1 MMLQV
6 ENSIWHAFDYLSVE
20 TGRFCASKSKLKVTL
35 YLRKTFLIGFKKVLT
50 ANLGHILDVRGTEQ
64 GLTDFKGTSTLT
76 FDQFRYYVQTEVF
89 SALPDQV
96 NHILTFKSLSS

>member
-1 MMLQV
+1 MTQCK
-6 ENSIWHAFDYLSVE
+6 IQ
-20 TGRFCASKSKLKVTL
+20 
-35 YLRKTFLIGFKKVLT
+35 VLT
-50 ANLGHILDVRGTEQ
+50 ANLGHILDVKGTEQ

-96 NHILTFKSLSS
+96 IRICESLKRDSCCPSDMICVLSKRITSNSALADAKQMTGI

>member
-1 MMLQV
+1 MTFILLLQ
-6 ENSIWHAFDYLSVE
+6 
-20 TGRFCASKSKLKVTL
+20 
-35 YLRKTFLIGFKKVLT
+35 VLT
-50 ANLGHILDVRGTEQ
+50 ANLGHILDVKGTEQ

-96 NHILTFKSLSS
+96 SLACSNVNLAVM